1 MSKKIAIQGELGAY
15 SHIAAENLYAGA
27 EIKTCTT
34 FEETF
39 KQAYNDQNYKIVIPI
54 ENSLAGRVADIHY
67 LLPKYKLQIHGEYF
81 QTVEHNLLCKQDAT
95 IDDIKYV
102 RSHAQAIGQCQN
114 IINKRK
120 FKSIVSAD
128 TAGSAKELAEGK
140 DKSIAAIASE
150 LSAKIYN
157 LKILEKNIEDEKGN
171 VTRFLIMGKKIEQP
185 EFKSNKNYI
194 TSCIFRVKS
203 EPSALY
209 KCLGGFATN
218 QVNLTKLESFSV
230 KNTFDQANFYL
241 DLEGHLEQPGVKKA
255 LELNI
260 KPKFVPFCYVPKEI
274 LEAVTLNNPYKRDYL
289 MEDCKRLFNDLNIDL
304 VSEIPADCNWPSVHA
319 AWSEVNKEDKGLE
332 FMLKIFEA
340 RFKKGLNVGDKNI
353 ITNICNE
360 ISISSE
366 FVLSAMDN
374 EDIDKDLKSLTKI
387 MRELKVFGVPTFI
400 YKKERFWGQDRLH
413 YLKDKLNN

>member
-1 MSKKIAIQGELGAY
+1 MSKIKIAIQGELGAY
-15 SHIAAENLYAGA
+15 SHIAAENLFKGA
-27 EIKTCTT
+27 EIKTCMT

-39 KQAYNDQNYKIVIPI
+39 KQAYNDQNIKILIPI

-67 LLPKYKLQIHGEYF
+67 LLPKYKLQIHGEHF
-81 QTVEHNLLCKQDAT
+81 QIVEHNLLCKKDASLN
-95 IDDIKYV
+95 DIKFV

-114 IINKRK
+114 LINKRK

-128 TAGSAKELAEGK
+128 TAGSAKDLAEGN

-171 VTRFLIMGKKIEQP
+171 VTRFLIMGKGIEQP
-185 EFKSNKNYI
+185 EFSKEKNFI

-241 DLEGHLEQPGVKKA
+241 DLEGHIEQPEVKKA
-255 LELNI
+255 LEELGFHTETLDI
-260 KPKFVPFCYVPKEI
+260 LGVYEASKFRQK
-274 LEAVTLNNPYKRDYL
+274 
-289 MEDCKRLFNDLNIDL
+289 
-304 VSEIPADCNWPSVHA
+304 
-319 AWSEVNKEDKGLE
+319 
-332 FMLKIFEA
+332 
-340 RFKKGLNVGDKNI
+340 
-353 ITNICNE
+353 
-360 ISISSE
+360 
-366 FVLSAMDN
+366 
-374 EDIDKDLKSLTKI
+374 
-387 MRELKVFGVPTFI
+387 
-400 YKKERFWGQDRLH
+400 
-413 YLKDKLNN
+413 

>member
-194 TSCIFRVKS
+194 TSCLFRVKS

-255 LELNI
+255 LEELG
-260 KPKFVPFCYVPKEI
+260 FHTETLDI
-274 LEAVTLNNPYKRDYL
+274 LGVYEASSFR
-289 MEDCKRLFNDLNIDL
+289 
-304 VSEIPADCNWPSVHA
+304 
-319 AWSEVNKEDKGLE
+319 
-332 FMLKIFEA
+332 
-340 RFKKGLNVGDKNI
+340 KN
-353 ITNICNE
+353 
-360 ISISSE
+360 
-366 FVLSAMDN
+366 
-374 EDIDKDLKSLTKI
+374 
-387 MRELKVFGVPTFI
+387 
-400 YKKERFWGQDRLH
+400 
-413 YLKDKLNN
+413 

>member
-1 MSKKIAIQGELGAY
+1 MTKVKIAIQGELGAY
-15 SHIAAENLYAGA
+15 SHIAVENLFKDA

-39 KQAYNDQNYKIVIPI
+39 KQAYNDPSCKIVIPI

-81 QTVEHNLLCKQDAT
+81 LNVEHNLLCKPEATLQD
-95 IDDIKYV
+95 IESV

-114 IINKRK
+114 IINKKK

-128 TAGSAKELAEGK
+128 TAGSAKDLSEGE

-150 LSAKIYN
+150 LSAKIYK

-171 VTRFLIMGKKIEQP
+171 VTRFLIMGKNIEQP
-185 EFKSNKNYI
+185 EFTNNKKFI

-241 DLEGHLEQPGVKKA
+241 DIDGHLEQTGVKKA
-255 LELNI
+255 LEELG
-260 KPKFVPFCYVPKEI
+260 FHTETLDI
-274 LEAVTLNNPYKRDYL
+274 LGVYE
-289 MEDCKRLFNDLNIDL
+289 
-304 VSEIPADCNWPSVHA
+304 
-319 AWSEVNKEDKGLE
+319 
-332 FMLKIFEA
+332 
-340 RFKKGLNVGDKNI
+340 
-353 ITNICNE
+353 
-360 ISISSE
+360 SS
-366 FVLSAMDN
+366 
-374 EDIDKDLKSLTKI
+374 
-387 MRELKVFGVPTFI
+387 TFRQ
-400 YKKERFWGQDRLH
+400 K
-413 YLKDKLNN
+413 